1 MLVSNM
7 VIGMFQRLW
16 PNSDHNKVNRME
28 ARLEEHDQTI
38 QSFYQEFNLTRE
50 VTQGMME
57 TLSNINERQ
66 YDQEHQIQQ
75 LIGLLPRVSWSSS
88 YLQSRI
94 TAASADLQLIIDRY
108 THGGHVA
115 SRQLANMFNIESL
128 RNVDES
134 DTRFVQLERL
144 RENVIRMQFI
154 VRQRSKD
161 TAVYKVGAFKF
172 WDNLTETPALKEYR
186 GHRFLI
192 YNRTSNCL
200 KAIDEPSQ
208 LAVIEECD
216 QANFTDSRLAGY
228 PLLRMRFEAIQSQ
241 GQQE

>member
-108 THGGHVA
+108 THGGQVA

-161 TAVYKVGAFKF
+161 
-172 WDNLTETPALKEYR
+172 
-186 GHRFLI
+186 
-192 YNRTSNCL
+192 
-200 KAIDEPSQ
+200 
-208 LAVIEECD
+208 
-216 QANFTDSRLAGY
+216 
-228 PLLRMRFEAIQSQ
+228 
-241 GQQE
+241 